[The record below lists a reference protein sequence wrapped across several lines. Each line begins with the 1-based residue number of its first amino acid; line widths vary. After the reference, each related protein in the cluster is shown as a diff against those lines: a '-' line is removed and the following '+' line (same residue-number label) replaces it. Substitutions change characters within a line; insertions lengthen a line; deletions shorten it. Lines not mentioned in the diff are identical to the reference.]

1 MTYATV
7 DGPSMSQYPVVAGDL
22 VTRVL
27 DCRNGEKTVVCLH
40 GAGSRA
46 DRFWH
51 NIAPVAAAGYR
62 VIAMD
67 FPGHGFATKGASVT
81 HSTPAFADF
90 VIQVLRSLDV
100 QRPVIVGTSLGGHVA
115 AAIAA
120 DDPDAVSALVLIG
133 AVGIVPAEPS
143 DGPLTPVPMWD
154 ASPDAIRT
162 KLQMVVADPALI
174 SDEWINEESHINSS
188 PGARESLQAV
198 AGYLANGVERDR
210 VGDRLLE
217 RASHIPT
224 LLVWGEE
231 DRWVPPSVG
240 FRTRELLA
248 GSELV
253 VMPGT
258 GHAPY
263 YEDPETF
270 NRLLIDF
277 LAGRRVAGRAAAGA
291 VPAGAGEES
300 GRGGPRQRSST

>member
-1 MTYATV
+1 MTYATTN
-7 DGPSMSQYPVVAGDL
+7 GLSMTQYPVVAGDL

-27 DCRNGEKTVVCLH
+27 DCRNGDTTVVCLH

-90 VIQVLRSLDV
+90 VMQVLRSLDV
-100 QRPVIVGTSLGGHVA
+100 RRPVIVGTSLGGHVA
-115 AAIAA
+115 ASIAA
-120 DDPDAVSALVLIG
+120 SDPDAVSAMVLIG

-162 KLQMVVADPALI
+162 KLRMVVANPALI
-174 SDEWINEESHINSS
+174 TDEWVNEESRINSS
-188 PGARESLQAV
+188 PGARESLEAV
-198 AGYLANGVERDR
+198 AGYLRSGVDRDT
-210 VGDRLLE
+210 VGDQLRE
-217 RASHIPT
+217 RASNVPT
-224 LLVWGEE
+224 LLVWGGE

-240 FRTRELLA
+240 FRTRDLLVR
-248 GSELV
+248 SELV

-270 NRLLIDF
+270 NRLLVDF
-277 LAGRRVAGRAAAGA
+277 LASNPVAGHEAAGHG
-291 VPAGAGEES
+291 PAGAEEES
-300 GRGGPRQRSST
+300 GRRGSHQRSSA